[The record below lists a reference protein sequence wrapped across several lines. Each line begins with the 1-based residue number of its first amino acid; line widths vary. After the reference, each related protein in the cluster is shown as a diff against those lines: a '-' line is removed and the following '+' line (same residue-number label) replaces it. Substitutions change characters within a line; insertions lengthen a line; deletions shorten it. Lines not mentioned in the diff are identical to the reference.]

1 MYLWCPCHFS
11 FLSFYQINIL
21 IFSTTKKYIDTIFF
35 WSITLSA
42 HIGLAFCFVFVVDP
56 NEKVIFHMS
65 DGVKKYYEFFV
76 FNGITLY

>member
-21 IFSTTKKYIDTIFF
+21 IFSATTKNIDTIFLL
-35 WSITLSA
+35 ITLSA
-42 HIGLAFCFVFVVDP
+42 HKGLAFCFVFIVDT

-76 FNGITLY
+76 FNGITLF